1 MRNVINAINVTT
13 ITNAVRTDRAVG
25 AGMDTVRGFHSHYPR
40 LHAAPALKQPASI
53 GKRST
58 LALQGL
64 GLGQPETSCL
74 AEPRLWRSAVSVRS
88 WSGSLRVRS

>member
-13 ITNAVRTDRAVG
+13 ITNAVRMDRAVA

-40 LHAAPALKQPASI
+40 LHAAPALKPASI

-64 GLGQPETSCL
+64 GLGQRDTSCL
-74 AEPRLWRSAVSVRS
+74 ESRLWRSAVSVRS